1 MKTIFNL
8 FLIFALA
15 GFATRAQAQNTG
27 DIRNSYNND
36 LPWTSEPEG
45 VTPGPPAPP
54 IEVSGITDA
63 RDIQDY
69 SDIEQSMLPTQ
80 TMPESTTWVF
90 FDGGNRAPA
99 GFRSDDRGFRSDDR
113 RPAGGFHGGGSYG
126 IPLPPSGGRDGGK
139 H

>member
-8 FLIFALA
+8 FLILALA

-54 IEVSGITDA
+54 IEYSGIADA

-69 SDIEQSMLPTQ
+69 SDIEQSMPPAD
-80 TMPESTTWVF
+80 TMPPATTWVVF
-90 FDGGNRAPA
+90 HGRNPA
-99 GFRSDDRGFRSDDR
+99 GFRGGDSAPAGGFHGSYSP
-113 RPAGGFHGGGSYG
+113 PAGGFHGGGSHG
-126 IPLPPSGGRDGGK
+126 GTPPPGDGR